1 MHSFKNP
8 EKIHLEVDPASS
20 RSKIKTMLNLKKKT
34 KKQNSSGLIDPA
46 TWLTRQ
52 DLVVTR

>member
-20 RSKIKTMLNLKKKT
+20 RSKIKTMLNLKKK
-34 KKQNSSGLIDPA
+34 KKKKKRVA
-46 TWLTRQ
+46 
-52 DLVVTR
+52 

>member
-8 EKIHLEVDPASS
+8 ATPEVDPASS
-20 RSKIKTMLNLKKKT
+20 RSKIKTMLNLKKK
-34 KKQNSSGLIDPA
+34 KKQNSSGLIDPS